1 MISEYMLIYFLKK
14 HIKNRQLDLW
24 EMWKEIEPLQTKVE
38 YITVSDEYYE
48 IPVDDEK
55 MILVLPQYHLIDREL
70 IHLLLK

>member
-1 MISEYMLIYFLKK
+1 
-14 HIKNRQLDLW
+14 
-24 EMWKEIEPLQTKVE
+24 MWKEIEPLQTKVE

>member
-48 IPVDDEK
+48 IPVDDEI
-55 MILVLPQYHLIDREL
+55 MLVEQNDLYWDEKVLRTINR
-70 IHLLLK
+70 